1 MSGHSKWSQIK
12 RQKGATD
19 AKRANV
25 FTKLAKSIIVAAKL
39 GKGLDLAVE
48 KAKSA
53 NMPKEKIENAI
64 ARGQGKIEGDLVE
77 EITYEAYGPDGVAV
91 MIKTLTDNKNR
102 TISSL
107 RTILNKYHGNMA
119 TSGAVSYLFEQK
131 GIIEILFTSQALSK
145 EIIEEV
151 IIESGAEDYEE
162 SEDRFM
168 VYTKPKELE
177 TVKKAL
183 EFRAIKVESA
193 KLEMIP
199 KTHANVD
206 EAKKESIIKL
216 LTALEE
222 DDDIEE
228 VFTNASL

>member
-119 TSGAVSYLFEQK
+119 TSGAVSYLFQQK